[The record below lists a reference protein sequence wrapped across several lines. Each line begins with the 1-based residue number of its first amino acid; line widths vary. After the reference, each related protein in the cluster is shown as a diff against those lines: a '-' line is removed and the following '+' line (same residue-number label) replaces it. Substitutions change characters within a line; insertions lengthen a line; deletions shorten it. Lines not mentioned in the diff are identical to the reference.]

1 MVEED
6 TSSAFVD
13 RLSLTMNH
21 VVLSSTSEDDCS
33 KSLVKNV
40 HNVDILDNEFEL
52 FDLVYVAP

>member
-1 MVEED
+1 
-6 TSSAFVD
+6 
-13 RLSLTMNH
+13 MNQ

-40 HNVDILDNEFEL
+40 HNVDILDNGFEL